1 VALLCPVEFLGFA
14 DGGAGC
20 YPIHAAA
27 KTGGKTVVAAILSGE
42 NVMFDIS
49 LIDMI
54 LGWAGYEMGW
64 YYISRMEHAI
74 FAKMAEEHSK
84 TTGKNL
90 LVVGVD
96 VPGAT
101 RIDTIEGFAELED
114 DSFGAAFIGAFPDG
128 VNAQDLLAQ
137 TARVAPKVWAPIPSG
152 MPIPFISR
160 AAKWIMVSGQTDEDE
175 KGIKRRSV
183 DIISAYGKEGAIGES
198 PNQPSILSYVIMGA
212 GFAAGSL
219 LVKQV
224 ATVAG
229 KSSVSGFLGM
239 QGDDEYARPIDVK
252 VK

>member
-1 VALLCPVEFLGFA
+1 M
-14 DGGAGC
+14 
-20 YPIHAAA
+20 
-27 KTGGKTVVAAILSGE
+27 VAAVSGGE
-42 NVMFDIS
+42 NAMFDIS
-49 LIDMI
+49 VIDMV
-54 LGWAGYEMGW
+54 LGWAGYEAGW

-74 FAKMAEEHSK
+74 FAKVAEEYSK

-101 RIDTIEGFAELED
+101 RIDTIEGFADLED
-114 DSFGAAFIGAFPDG
+114 DSFGAAFIGGFPEG
-128 VNAQDLLAQ
+128 VNAQEILAQ

-152 MPIPFISR
+152 MPVPFISKSV
-160 AAKWIMVSGQTDEDE
+160 KWIMVSGQTDTDE

-198 PNQPSILSYVIMGA
+198 PNQPSIWSYVIMGA
-212 GFAAGSL
+212 GFALGSL

-229 KSSVSGFLGM
+229 KSSVSGLLGKYN
-239 QGDDEYARPIDVK
+239 DEYARPIEVEVK
-252 VK
+252 